1 MIQKSRGNRKELME
15 KIKNLIEKKLQD
27 EGLNTSVVAR
37 EKHVYGLY
45 KKMKLKEF
53 KFSQI
58 NDLFGVRVISNT
70 VMIAIGLLV

>member
-1 MIQKSRGNRKELME
+1 MRFHTLQKMIQKSRGNRKEIME
-15 KIKNLIEKKLQD
+15 KIKELTEQKLKKYGLIID
-27 EGLNTSVVAR
+27 VIAR

-58 NDLFGVRVISNT
+58 E
-70 VMIAIGLLV
+70 